1 MKQSVFVRRWGRP
14 GLVPLL
20 LWMLAGGP
28 EAARAQWVEA
38 PGEGWVQV
46 AVYHHDTR
54 RRFDE
59 QGRTRRLFNE
69 GGRSLS
75 TSVFVTAVAGLVRG
89 LDVWGQV
96 PFHRLAFNDV
106 ADERTRTGF
115 GDVRLHGR
123 IGPSLF
129 GLRRARCRWPC
140 VPASSWLPATTRGT
154 PRSSPWPKGQR
165 DGEVLLEL
173 GHSFWP
179 RPLYLS
185 GWFGYRW
192 REENEE
198 AVHKPGDELFYFVTL
213 GGHLGALHWKLSL
226 DGLHGRTPRFLG
238 LAVPSSRRR
247 LVQLLPSLGRPVGPG
262 VLELGAR
269 IPISGRN
276 LPAGPALLLGCFWTW
291 GR

>member
-1 MKQSVFVRRWGRP
+1 MKQSVFVRRLGRP

-38 PGEGWVQV
+38 PGSGWVQV

-69 GGRSLS
+69 GGRSIA

-89 LDVWGQV
+89 ADVWVQV

-106 ADERTRTGF
+106 VEERTRAGF

-129 GLRRARCRWPC
+129 GLRSPVPVAVRAG
-140 VPASSWLPATTRGT
+140 VKLATGDYTRDAEII
-154 PRSSPWPKGQR
+154 PLAEGQR

-185 GWFGYRW
+185 GWVGYRW
-192 REENEE
+192 REENAE
-198 AVHKPGDELFYFVTL
+198 AAHDPGDEWFYFVTL
-213 GGHLGALHWKLSL
+213 GGTVAAFEWKLSL
-226 DGLHGRTPRFLG
+226 DGLYGRTPRFLG

-269 IPISGRN
+269 IPLSGRN
-276 LPAGPALLLGCFWTW
+276 LPAGPALLLGYFWTW